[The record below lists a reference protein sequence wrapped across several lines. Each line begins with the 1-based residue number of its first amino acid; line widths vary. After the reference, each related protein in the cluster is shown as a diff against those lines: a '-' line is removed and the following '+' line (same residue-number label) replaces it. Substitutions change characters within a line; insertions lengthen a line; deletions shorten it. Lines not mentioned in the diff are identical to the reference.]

1 MGVRRPPLR
10 DVSAHPTNV
19 LELKQNQSTPSV
31 QQLGPKRCHRF
42 VVVRCFNARS
52 AGSKFADVYF
62 CKAVFI
68 DIAKELR
75 QAGVDGLYID
85 QLASYYP
92 QPCFS
97 RAGGDSAG
105 TGWADGGR
113 KLFSDVAEA
122 LGPDTAIFSESN
134 AEACERR
141 PPLLLNC
148 RTVFS
153 PRC

>member
-1 MGVRRPPLR
+1 MAHVSMDSIVECDFERARMGVRRPPLR

-68 DIAKELR
+68 DIAKEHAAAR
-75 QAGVDGLYID
+75 TRVRYNGSPETEKGRMSSAGVEIEL
-85 QLASYYP
+85 S
-92 QPCFS
+92 
-97 RAGGDSAG
+97 
-105 TGWADGGR
+105 T
-113 KLFSDVAEA
+113 
-122 LGPDTAIFSESN
+122 DTF
-134 AEACERR
+134 
-141 PPLLLNC
+141 
-148 RTVFS
+148 
-153 PRC
+153 

>member
-1 MGVRRPPLR
+1 LFDPKIKMWKSTNA
-10 DVSAHPTNV
+10 SAHMCSGDHGPYREIYHRTGPSANISFYIADPADDYW
-19 LELKQNQSTPSV
+19 QS
-31 QQLGPKRCHRF
+31 L
-42 VVVRCFNARS
+42 
-52 AGSKFADVYF
+52 
-62 CKAVFI
+62 FI

-153 PRC
+153 PHC